1 MGKPTGFLEY
11 TRIAR
16 PTEPPE
22 ERLAGFD
29 EFHASLSPEQRR
41 EQGGRCMNCGV
52 PFCQSE
58 YGCPLHNLIPEW
70 NDEVYAGN
78 TRHALSRLLKTNRFP
93 EFTGRVCP
101 ALCENA
107 CVCSL
112 HGEAVT
118 VRDNEL
124 AVIEEAWEKGW
135 MTPAPPEVRTGKR
148 VAVVGSGPS
157 GLSAAEA
164 LNRRGHTVTVYERD
178 DRPGG
183 LLMYGIPNMKL
194 DKRVI
199 LRRIEKM
206 TAEGITF
213 LCGQEIGKNISAS
226 QLTAEYD
233 AVVLCCGARQA
244 RPLGIDTD
252 GIAGVYPAVDYL
264 TAATKGVLDDTDSAI
279 SAQGKHVVIVG
290 NGDTATDCVATA
302 LRQGAKSVTQLV
314 RRPRPENSPKVWP
327 YPASGEKVDY
337 GQEEAI
343 ERFGADPRLY
353 ATTVTKLLP
362 DEQGALRTVVI
373 RTGDEEREIPADLLL
388 TATGFSGA
396 EDGLAEAFGLAL
408 NERGHLGGEDYR
420 TADPKVF
427 ACGDLR
433 RGASLVVWAI
443 AEGRECAKVVDA
455 ALEGYTNL

>member
-11 TRIAR
+11 IRIAR
-16 PTEPPE
+16 PTEPPA
-22 ERLAGFD
+22 ERLGSFD

-52 PFCQSE
+52 PFCQTE

-112 HGEAVT
+112 HDEPVT

-124 AVIEEAWEKGW
+124 AIIEEAWEKVW

-148 VAVVGSGPS
+148 IAIVGSGPA

-183 LLMYGIPNMKL
+183 LLMYGIPNLKL

-213 LCGQEIGKNISAS
+213 LCDQEIGKSISAS
-226 QLTAEYD
+226 QLLAEYD

-264 TAATKGVLDDTDSAI
+264 TAATKSVLDGTDSAI

-314 RRPRPENSPKVWP
+314 RRPRPENSLKVWP
-327 YPASGEKVDY
+327 YPSSGEKVDY

-343 ERFGADPRLY
+343 GRFGTDPRLY
-353 ATTVTKLLP
+353 GTVITRLLP
-362 DEQGALRTVVI
+362 DEEGALRAVEI
-373 RTGDEEREIPADLLL
+373 KAGEEVREIPADLLL

-396 EDGLAEAFGLAL
+396 EVGLAKAFGLTL
-408 NERGHLGGEDYR
+408 NERGRLGGEDYR
-420 TADPKVF
+420 TAEPKVF

-443 AEGRECAKVVDA
+443 AEGRECAKAVDA

>member
-11 TRIAR
+11 IRIAR
-16 PTEPPE
+16 PTEPPA
-22 ERLAGFD
+22 ERLGSFD

-52 PFCQSE
+52 PFCQTE

-112 HGEAVT
+112 HDEPVT

-124 AVIEEAWEKGW
+124 AIIEEAWEKGW

-148 VAVVGSGPS
+148 IAIVGSGPA

-213 LCGQEIGKNISAS
+213 LCDQEIGKSISAS
-226 QLTAEYD
+226 QLLAEYD

-264 TAATKGVLDDTDSAI
+264 TAATKSVLDGTDSAI

-314 RRPRPENSPKVWP
+314 RRPRPENSLKVWP
-327 YPASGEKVDY
+327 YPSSGEKVDY

-343 ERFGADPRLY
+343 GRFGTDPRLY
-353 ATTVTKLLP
+353 GTVITRLLP
-362 DEQGALRTVVI
+362 DEEGALRAVEI
-373 RTGDEEREIPADLLL
+373 KAGEEVREIPADLLL

-396 EDGLAEAFGLAL
+396 EVGLAKAFGLTL
-408 NERGHLGGEDYR
+408 NERGRLGGEDYR
-420 TADPKVF
+420 TAEPKVF

-443 AEGRECAKVVDA
+443 AEGRECAKAVDA

>member
-11 TRIAR
+11 PRQER
-16 PTEPPE
+16 PCVPTE
-22 ERLAGFD
+22 ERLESFG
-29 EFHASLSPEQRR
+29 EFHRELAPALRK

-52 PFCQSE
+52 PFCQSD
-58 YGCPLHNLIPEW
+58 YGCPLHNMIPEW

-78 TRHALSRLLKTNRFP
+78 VPHALSRLLKTNNFP
-93 EFTGRVCP
+93 EFTGWVCP

-112 HGEAVT
+112 NGEAVT

-124 AVIEEAWEKGW
+124 SIIERAWEQGLLLPQP
-135 MTPAPPEVRTGKR
+135 PAVRTGKR
-148 VAVVGSGPS
+148 VAVVGSGPA
-157 GLSAAEA
+157 GLAAA
-164 LNRRGHTVTVYERD
+164 DQLNRRGHSVTVYERD

-194 DKRVI
+194 DKRII

-206 TAEGITF
+206 EAEGITF
-213 LCGQEIGKNISAS
+213 LCNTEIGRILPAS
-226 QLTAEYD
+226 QLRSEYD

-244 RPLGIDTD
+244 RPLGLDTD
-252 GIAGVYPAVDYL
+252 GVAGICPALGYL
-264 TAATKGVLDDTDSAI
+264 TAATKAVLEETDSEI
-279 SAQGKHVVIVG
+279 SAEGKHVIIVG

-314 RRPRPENSPKVWP
+314 RRPRPENTPKVWP
-327 YPASGEKVDY
+327 YPSAGEKVDY
-337 GQEEAI
+337 GQEEAVR
-343 ERFGADPRLY
+343 RFGSDPRLY
-353 ATTVTKLLP
+353 GAVVTRLLS
-362 DEQGALRTVVI
+362 DENGSLRAAEI
-373 RTGDEEREIPADLLL
+373 KIGEEIREIPADLLL

-396 EDGLAEAFGLAL
+396 ESGPAEAFGLAL
-408 NERGHLGGEDYR
+408 DHRGRLGGEDFR

-427 ACGDLR
+427 ACGDMR

-443 AEGRECAKVVDA
+443 AEGRECARAVDE
-455 ALEGYTNL
+455 ALEGYSNL

>member
-1 MGKPTGFLEY
+1 M
-11 TRIAR
+11 
-16 PTEPPE
+16 
-22 ERLAGFD
+22 
-29 EFHASLSPEQRR
+29 
-41 EQGGRCMNCGV
+41 
-52 PFCQSE
+52 
-58 YGCPLHNLIPEW
+58 
-70 NDEVYAGN
+70 
-78 TRHALSRLLKTNRFP
+78 
-93 EFTGRVCP
+93 
-101 ALCENA
+101 
-107 CVCSL
+107 
-112 HGEAVT
+112 
-118 VRDNEL
+118 RDNEL
-124 AVIEEAWEKGW
+124 AIIEEAWEKGW

-148 VAVVGSGPS
+148 VAVVGSGPA

-213 LCGQEIGKNISAS
+213 LCDQEIGKSISAS
-226 QLTAEYD
+226 QLLAEYD

-252 GIAGVYPAVDYL
+252 GITGIYPALSYL
-264 TAATKGVLDDTDSAI
+264 TASTKGVLDGTDSAI

-327 YPASGEKVDY
+327 YPSSGEKVDY

-343 ERFGADPRLY
+343 GRFGTDPRLY
-353 ATTVTKLLP
+353 GTVVTRLHP
-362 DEQGALRTVVI
+362 DEEGALRAVEI
-373 RTGDEEREIPADLLL
+373 KAGEEVREIPADLLL

-396 EDGLAEAFGLAL
+396 EVGLAEAFGLSL
-408 NERGHLGGEDYR
+408 SERGRLGGEDYR
-420 TADPKVF
+420 TANPKVF

-443 AEGRECAKVVDA
+443 AEGRECAKAVDT

>member
-11 TRIAR
+11 ARIAR
-16 PTEPPE
+16 PSKPPA
-22 ERLAGFD
+22 ERLGGFE

-78 TRHALSRLLKTNRFP
+78 TRHALSRLLKTNGFP

-124 AVIEEAWEKGW
+124 AIIEEAWEKGW
-135 MTPAPPEVRTGKR
+135 MAPTPPEVRTEKR
-148 VAVVGSGPS
+148 VAVVGSGPA

-164 LNRRGHTVTVYERD
+164 LNRRGHNVTVFERD

-194 DKRVI
+194 AKSVI
-199 LRRIEKM
+199 LRRIGKM
-206 TAEGITF
+206 KEEGIVF
-213 LCGQEIGKNISAS
+213 LCNQEIGRDISAS
-226 QLTAEYD
+226 QLRAEYD

-244 RPLGIDTD
+244 RPLGLDAD
-252 GIAGVYPAVDYL
+252 GITGVYPALGYL
-264 TAATKGVLDDTDSAI
+264 TAATKAVLEDNESAI
-279 SAQGKHVVIVG
+279 TAKGKHVVIVG
-290 NGDTATDCVATA
+290 NGDTATDCAATA

-314 RRPRPENSPKVWP
+314 RRPRPESAPRVWP
-327 YPASGEKVDY
+327 YPSAGEKVDY
-337 GQEEAI
+337 GQEEAA
-343 ERFGADPRLY
+343 ERFGSDPRLY
-353 ATTVTKLLP
+353 GTVVTKLLP
-362 DEQGALRTVVI
+362 DDQGALRAVEI
-373 RTGDEEREIPADLLL
+373 KTGEEVREIPADLLL

-396 EDGLAEAFGLAL
+396 ESGLAEAFGLAL
-408 NERGHLGGEDYR
+408 DSRERLGGENYR

-443 AEGRECAKVVDA
+443 AEGRECAKAVDE